1 MKRARLFTPIAI
13 APLLALAGSRYPL
26 VRSPES
32 YYVAKVEG
40 APAQSTLV
48 QESSR
53 SPPRSQ
59 FRPQPRKCLSR
70 AGLVFSMTWAAGL
83 GRHQAL
89 GMKFFSDNNADNGVW
104 E

>member
-1 MKRARLFTPIAI
+1 MKRARLVTPIAI
-13 APLLALAGSRYPL
+13 APLLALAGSRYHP

-32 YYVAKVEG
+32 YYVTRVEG

-53 SPPRSQ
+53 SPPQ

>member
-1 MKRARLFTPIAI
+1 MKRARLVTPIAI

-40 APAQSTLV
+40 APALSTLV

-53 SPPRSQ
+53 SPPRS
-59 FRPQPRKCLSR
+59 
-70 AGLVFSMTWAAGL
+70 
-83 GRHQAL
+83 
-89 GMKFFSDNNADNGVW
+89 
-104 E
+104 